1 MAEGRVYRVCGMRLR
16 SAVAL
21 PELTPIANGRADCAL
36 SVSRSPVSVAGVEW
50 FHRWRP
56 KSGPTWLHIGRGKG
70 RYVLRFPDL
79 ADFDVSQ
86 SGRRI
91 VAHLHS
97 RVAVATLRHFFLDQV
112 LPLALGRL
120 GRTAIHASAVLL
132 PGIGVVAFA
141 GGTGCGKSTLAAA
154 LARQGGAVLSDDC
167 LVLAIRR
174 GRVWA
179 VPSYGGVRLW
189 PDDAARL
196 GCRGRPV
203 AHYTDKV
210 RVGPSSLPSADRP
223 ARLRA
228 LFLLSPP
235 SAAVRGVS
243 MPVRGA
249 RERIMGLVRLSY
261 LLDVED
267 RTALTRLFHNLGVV
281 AERVP
286 IAGLRLARDRPR
298 LPALAREVRDLAGR
312 LANSVSC

>member
-1 MAEGRVYRVCGMRLR
+1 MADGRVYRVCGMRLR

-21 PELTPIANGRADCAL
+21 PELTRVASGRADCAL
-36 SVSRSPVSVAGVEW
+36 SISRSPVRTDGVDW

-56 KSGPTWLHIGRGKG
+56 KSGPTWLHIGRGDR

-79 ADFDVSQ
+79 ADFDVSP

-91 VAHLHS
+91 VAHLHP
-97 RVAVATLRHFFLDQV
+97 RVPVATWRHLFLDQV
-112 LPLALGRL
+112 LPLALGRM
-120 GRTAIHASAVLL
+120 GRIPIHASAVHL
-132 PGIGVVAFA
+132 PGVGVVAFA

-154 LARQGGAVLSDDC
+154 LARQGGVVLSDDC
-167 LVLAIRR
+167 LVVTIRR

-179 VPSYGGVRLW
+179 VPSYGGIRLW

-196 GCRGRPV
+196 GYRGRPV

-210 RVGPSSLPSADRP
+210 RVGPSGMPSADRP
-223 ARLRA
+223 ARLRV
-228 LFLLSPP
+228 LFLLSRP

-243 MPVRGA
+243 MQARGA
-249 RERIMGLVRLSY
+249 RERFMGLMRLTY

-267 RTALTRLFHNLGVV
+267 RAALTALFRHLALVS
-281 AERVP
+281 ERVP

-312 LANSVSC
+312 FARAVSC